1 MKTRRRRLSK
11 IKNQK
16 WQLQIDSIRRLT
28 SIGSSMYTM
37 KKYSSTVAVIL
48 VTTSSSSDATRQA
61 EGAVAAAT
69 IGRDHNII
77 RSSSSK
83 LPIPTAVA
91 PVYAGYY
98 CMGCNDYWKRRNNDD
113 DYHGNSLRKNIE
125 LVSAAINKLGRTVVQ
140 NRSSSNQRKRF
151 KENSANAA
159 LIESN
164 TVDTAVTSLPIR
176 FDVDEISLVAEERSP
191 TLDKYH
197 PPTRQEDN
205 DIYFPTSLQR
215 QTVESTCT
223 TTDLTASNII
233 EADDNDI
240 VISLLK
246 ENQLLKERLE
256 LLREIELREKIDLL
270 RIGLSN
276 ALNEHGLCSSSS
288 SSGTEE
294 ESHNILMEQ
303 VLINILKSN
312 EQREK
317 QLFYQMSI
325 TVFLVGSLLVAVI
338 YIHNNSNDKK
348 EKQVTTEG
356 LTDLIIP
363 SMSPTSPTESLG
375 SITEEGVGVLGN
387 QLSLREENKML
398 RNQIDLMRAIG
409 GPTNG
414 VIHEDQEYDGSVLS
428 DASISVDY
436 SNRMRWWR
444 FGIRP
449 QLLQQQQQQQQ
460 RSIVKGLDR
469 VKADEAA
476 KDVSLLNQHDT
487 AAVGINDQDSVS
499 QPQPRWGWGRRKIE
513 NDIASSK
520 RSRADDKSNDDDRS
534 QVSLS
539 SMGIAASIDY
549 QLKKMSESC

>member
-1 MKTRRRRLSK
+1 
-11 IKNQK
+11 
-16 WQLQIDSIRRLT
+16 
-28 SIGSSMYTM
+28 
-37 KKYSSTVAVIL
+37 
-48 VTTSSSSDATRQA
+48 
-61 EGAVAAAT
+61 
-69 IGRDHNII
+69 
-77 RSSSSK
+77 
-83 LPIPTAVA
+83 
-91 PVYAGYY
+91 
-98 CMGCNDYWKRRNNDD
+98 MGCDDYWKRRNNNDGNDD
-113 DYHGNSLRKNIE
+113 GNSSLGKNKE
-125 LVSAAINKLGRTVVQ
+125 LVSAAIKKLGRAVVQ
-140 NRSSSNQRKRF
+140 NRSSSQRKRF
-151 KENSANAA
+151 KETSANAA

-164 TVDTAVTSLPIR
+164 TVDTAVNPLPLR
-176 FDVDEISLVAEERSP
+176 FDVDEISLAAEERSP
-191 TLDKYH
+191 PLDEYH
-197 PPTRQEDN
+197 PPTRHEDN
-205 DIYFPTSLQR
+205 DIYVPTSLQR
-215 QTVESTCT
+215 QPVESTCT
-223 TTDLTASNII
+223 TTDLTASNTIG
-233 EADDNDI
+233 ADDNDI

-276 ALNEHGLCSSSS
+276 ALNEHGLSSSSS

-294 ESHNILMEQ
+294 ESHHILMEQ

-317 QLFYQMSI
+317 QLFYQMSLTI
-325 TVFLVGSLLVAVI
+325 FLVGSLLVAVM
-338 YIHNNSNDKK
+338 YMNIHNKQLNDTK
-348 EKQVTTEG
+348 EEQQVTTEG

-363 SMSPTSPTESLG
+363 SICPTSPTESLG
-375 SITEEGVGVLGN
+375 SITEEGVLGVTSSSN
-387 QLSLREENKML
+387 QLSLQEENKML
-398 RNQIDLMRAIG
+398 RNQLDLMRAIG
-409 GPTNG
+409 GPTNR

-460 RSIVKGLDR
+460 QRSIVKGLDR

-476 KDVSLLNQHDT
+476 KDVSLSNQHDN
-487 AAVGINDQDSVS
+487 AVVDINDQDSVS
-499 QPQPRWGWGRRKIE
+499 QPPQPRWGWGRRKIDE
-513 NDIASSK
+513 DVVSSK
-520 RSRADDKSNDDDRS
+520 RSRADDDKSNDDDRS

>member
-1 MKTRRRRLSK
+1 
-11 IKNQK
+11 
-16 WQLQIDSIRRLT
+16 
-28 SIGSSMYTM
+28 M
-37 KKYSSTVAVIL
+37 KKYSSTAAVIL
-48 VTTSSSSDATRQA
+48 ATSSSSSDATRQA
-61 EGAVAAAT
+61 EGAVATAT

-77 RSSSSK
+77 HSSSSTV
-83 LPIPTAVA
+83 LTTTTVA

-98 CMGCNDYWKRRNNDD
+98 CMGCDDYWKRRNNN
-113 DYHGNSLRKNIE
+113 GNHDGNSSLRKNKE
-125 LVSAAINKLGRTVVQ
+125 LVSAAIKKLGRAVVQ
-140 NRSSSNQRKRF
+140 NRSSSSQRKRF

-164 TVDTAVTSLPIR
+164 TVDTDANPLPIP
-176 FDVDEISLVAEERSP
+176 FDVDEISLATEERSP
-191 TLDKYH
+191 PLDKNY
-197 PPTRQEDN
+197 PSTRQEDN
-205 DIYFPTSLQR
+205 DIYLPTSLQR

-223 TTDLTASNII
+223 TTDLTASNTIGT
-233 EADDNDI
+233 DDNDI

-276 ALNEHGLCSSSS
+276 ALNNEHGLSSSS
-288 SSGTEE
+288 SSSDTEE
-294 ESHNILMEQ
+294 ESHHILMEQ
-303 VLINILKSN
+303 VLFNILKSN

-317 QLFYQMSI
+317 QLFYQMSFTI
-325 TVFLVGSLLVAVI
+325 FLVGSLLVAVI
-338 YIHNNSNDKK
+338 YIHNKQRNDKK
-348 EKQVTTEG
+348 EQLVTTEG

-363 SMSPTSPTESLG
+363 SMCPTSPTESLG
-375 SITEEGVGVLGN
+375 SITEEGVGVLGITSSSN
-387 QLSLREENKML
+387 QLSLQEENKML

-449 QLLQQQQQQQQ
+449 QLLQQQQQQRQQ

-487 AAVGINDQDSVS
+487 AAVDINDQDSVS
-499 QPQPRWGWGRRKIE
+499 HPQPRWGWGRRKIE
-513 NDIASSK
+513 NDVVSSK
-520 RSRADDKSNDDDRS
+520 RSRRVDDDKSNDDDRS

>member
-1 MKTRRRRLSK
+1 
-11 IKNQK
+11 
-16 WQLQIDSIRRLT
+16 
-28 SIGSSMYTM
+28 M
-37 KKYSSTVAVIL
+37 KKYSSTAAVIL
-48 VTTSSSSDATRQA
+48 ATSSSSSDVRQA
-61 EGAVAAAT
+61 EGVVVVAAT
-69 IGRDHNII
+69 IARKEHNNII
-77 RSSSSK
+77 RSSSSTV
-83 LPIPTAVA
+83 PTTVA

-98 CMGCNDYWKRRNNDD
+98 CMGCDDYWRRRKNDGNDD
-113 DYHGNSLRKNIE
+113 DNSLRKHQE
-125 LVSAAINKLGRTVVQ
+125 LVSAAIKKLGTAH
-140 NRSSSNQRKRF
+140 RKRF

-164 TVDTAVTSLPIR
+164 TVDTAVNPLPLR
-176 FDVDEISLVAEERSP
+176 FDVDEISLAAEERSP
-191 TLDKYH
+191 TLDKNH

-205 DIYFPTSLQR
+205 DIYVPTSLQ
-215 QTVESTCT
+215 QQPVESTC
-223 TTDLTASNII
+223 TTDLTASNTII
-233 EADDNDI
+233 ADDNDI

-276 ALNEHGLCSSSS
+276 ALNEHVLSTSSSS
-288 SSGTEE
+288 SDTEE
-294 ESHNILMEQ
+294 ESHHILMEQ

-312 EQREK
+312 EHREK

-325 TVFLVGSLLVAVI
+325 TIFLVGSLLVAVI
-338 YIHNNSNDKK
+338 YIHNKQRNDTK
-348 EKQVTTEG
+348 EEQLVTTEG
-356 LTDLIIP
+356 LTDLLIP
-363 SMSPTSPTESLG
+363 SMCPTSPTESLG

-398 RNQIDLMRAIG
+398 RNQLDLMRAIG

-414 VIHEDQEYDGSVLS
+414 VIHEDQECDGSVLS

-444 FGIRP
+444 FGIRS
-449 QLLQQQQQQQQ
+449 QLLQQQQQQ

-476 KDVSLLNQHDT
+476 KDVSLSNQHDN
-487 AAVGINDQDSVS
+487 AAVDTNDQDSVS
-499 QPQPRWGWGRRKIE
+499 QPPQPRWGWGRRKIDE
-513 NDIASSK
+513 DVVSSK
-520 RSRADDKSNDDDRS
+520 RSRANDDKSNDDDRS

-549 QLKKMSESC
+549 QLKKM